1 MNNQLISNLGVAT
14 LPSQAV
20 RFDQLVNTA
29 VANEYI
35 ELASNSLT
43 IAVNTPLLHAFY
55 NVYTNTLKATNNI
68 IYNGNGTIT
77 LKAGSY

>member
-1 MNNQLISNLGVAT
+1 MPVNYTVISQIAQT
-14 LPSQAV
+14 TP
-20 RFDQLVNTA
+20 
-29 VANEYI
+29 NEYI

-43 IAVNTPLLHAFY
+43 IAVNTPLLDAFY
-55 NVYTNTLKATNNI
+55 NVYKNTSNATNNI